1 MMHQTK
7 VHMGKQG
14 YRNRKWSRGGGR
26 GAHLPDLAGQV
37 TLSQP
42 GGQIMLP
49 HDYSPPT
56 PRRFLDLPL
65 SLGNVESQSTQVSLF
80 LDPVV
85 SYFVHIKAILG
96 NRF

>member
-1 MMHQTK
+1 MHQTK
-7 VHMGKQG
+7 VHTYGKTGMPEPEVGQ
-14 YRNRKWSRGGGR
+14 GR
-26 GAHLPDLAGQV
+26 GAHPPDLAGQV

-42 GGQIMLP
+42 GGQIMLS
-49 HDYSPPT
+49 HDYSPH